1 MYESY
6 SSDTDDS
13 EGSEGYEDARFD
25 IIAPAGHNL
34 NTQVP
39 IYLDN
44 SPGAEY
50 DEKTDITSFENVTY
64 LNPPKTSITSLYC
77 VESEIRDKVI
87 YPSPY
92 NFQLKLPRVYKNV
105 TKFQLVQLTFPN
117 NIQEIKNK
125 VSLVSSFSSF
135 LGLEGYPSTCVSSCL
150 NIFTNSSTKA
160 NSFGILEQGRVTSYR
175 SQMLTKIEIP
185 EGKFSNSQIAEK
197 LTLESNNTP
206 PFNMISYN
214 DFKNVFKITKDI
226 TLLFNEPGDNYKS
239 KLLSN
244 TYKKHTK
251 EIIMNTYYSQ
261 HDIDKHP
268 IITDT
273 IALNAYYYPV
283 LKELLITEFG
293 AYFINTELSKDQL
306 KYYVLNTF
314 LGLDSTIYYEICS
327 NNIGVLD
334 EFRKN
339 FTFEHRNINNYNWTY
354 DNNRFVCNHDTL
366 HTSLK
371 SDIANSLDKYIS
383 DELYHNSLNKDTFNT
398 LKINN
403 ANNNTILADLQSN
416 LSTVFGSYF
425 LESGYEYNGDYIT
438 DSAVRT
444 FSELNSDPLFTNMFN
459 YSRIF
464 GNQYGTF
471 SGINLT
477 FTNFL
482 DYNSTISSYYN
493 NVQSTSNSISTIYG
507 NIYDKHHQYISYKY
521 DTVLPSDMIENKSY
535 TSYKSLPVAF
545 VSNTLNVPG
554 MSYVLSDHDACVSTC
569 YNLVN
574 QKLTHYYSC
583 LPVNTIIN
591 TLQYKLGIATTD
603 INFKSITTYFD
614 IVSNNHFDLFLQINP
629 ELSFNNMDVAMPENY
644 SVTTETTGQAKL
656 MYAKILT
663 GGIGAS
669 EITQTCIQNPI
680 VFTNTLGKLDKISF
694 KIYLDDANL
703 TPMWLF
709 FPFAEQFNEWSATF
723 QIDEEIGYNDRTK
736 GWSSTPTI
744 PIPADPD
751 QSNSGLAYRSKN

>member
-6 SSDTDDS
+6 SSDTD
-13 EGSEGYEDARFD
+13 ESEGYEDARYD

-34 NTQVP
+34 NTQTP

-50 DEKTDITSFENVTY
+50 DEKTDITSFSNATY
-64 LNPPKTSITSLYC
+64 LNPPKTSVTSLYC
-77 VESEIRDKVI
+77 VKSEIRDKVI
-87 YPSPY
+87 YPSPF
-92 NFQLKLPRVYKNV
+92 NFHLKLPRVYKNV
-105 TKFQLVQLTFPN
+105 TRFQIVQLSFPN
-117 NIQEIKNK
+117 NIQEIKSK
-125 VSLVSSFSSF
+125 VSLVSSFSTF
-135 LGLEGYPSTCVSSCL
+135 IGLEGYSSECISSCL

-160 NSFGILEQGRVTSYR
+160 NSLGILEQGRLTTYG
-175 SQMLTKIEIP
+175 SQMLTAIEIP
-185 EGKFSNSQIAEK
+185 EGKFNNSQIAER

-206 PFNMISYN
+206 PFNMISYA
-214 DFKNVFKITKDI
+214 DFKSAFKITKDI
-226 TLLFNEPGDNYKS
+226 TLLFNEPGDNYQS

-244 TYKKHTK
+244 TYKNHTK
-251 EIIMNTYYSQ
+251 ETIMNTYYSQ

-268 IITDT
+268 IITDI
-273 IALNAYYYPV
+273 IAFNAYYYPV

-293 AYFINTELSKDQL
+293 AHFMNTELSKDQL

-314 LGLDSTIYYEICS
+314 LGLDSTIYYEICL

-354 DNNRFVCNHDTL
+354 DNRFICNHDTL

-383 DELYHNSLNKDTFNT
+383 DELYHNSLNSATFNT
-398 LKINN
+398 LKTKN
-403 ANNNTILADLQSN
+403 ANNNTILDDLQTN

-425 LESGYEYNGDYIT
+425 MESGYEYNGDYIT
-438 DSAVRT
+438 DSAVRSV
-444 FSELNSDPLFTNMFN
+444 SELNSDPLFTNMFQ

-482 DYNSTISSYYN
+482 DYHSTISSYYN
-493 NVQSTSNSISTIYG
+493 NVQSTSNTISTIYG
-507 NIYDKHHQYISYKY
+507 NIYHKHHTYISYKY
-521 DTVLPSDMIENKSY
+521 NNVLPSDMIENKSY

-554 MSYVLSDHDACVSTC
+554 MSYILSEQDPCVSTC

-574 QKLTHYYSC
+574 QKLTQYYSC

-591 TLQYKLGIATTD
+591 TLQYKLGIPNTE
-603 INFKSITTYFD
+603 INFNSITTYLN

-644 SVTTETTGQAKL
+644 SITTETTGQYKL

-663 GGIGAS
+663 SGIGS
-669 EITQTCIQNPI
+669 GETTQTCIQNPI
-680 VFTNTLGKLDKISF
+680 VFANTLGKLDKISF
-694 KIYLDDANL
+694 KLYLDDANL

-709 FPFAEQFNEWSATF
+709 YPFAEQYNEWSATF
-723 QIDEEIGYNDRTK
+723 QIDEEIGYADRTK
-736 GWSSTPTI
+736 GWASTPTL

-751 QSNSGLAYRSKN
+751 QSNSGLQYTS